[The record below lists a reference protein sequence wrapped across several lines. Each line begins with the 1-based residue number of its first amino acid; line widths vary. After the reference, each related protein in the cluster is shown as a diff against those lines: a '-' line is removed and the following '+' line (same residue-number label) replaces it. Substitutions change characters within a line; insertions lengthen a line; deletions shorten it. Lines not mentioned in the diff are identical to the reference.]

1 MPEGF
6 ASTPEP
12 PYYAVIFTSLRTEGD
27 NGYTAMAGAMLELA
41 QKQPG
46 CLGAETARDPA
57 GLGITVAYFIDEDA
71 IRAWRE
77 KFASLG
83 RPEIGQGA
91 LLLALRAPHRQS
103 GAGLRRAAG
112 AVR

>member
-6 ASTPEP
+6 AGTPEP

-77 KFASLG
+77 NSRHLVAQKLG
-83 RPEIGQGA
+83 KERWYSHYELRIAKVERAYAGPQG
-91 LLLALRAPHRQS
+91 R
-103 GAGLRRAAG
+103 
-112 AVR
+112 

>member
-1 MPEGF
+1 MDG
-6 ASTPEP
+6 TPEP
-12 PYYAVIFTSLRTEGD
+12 PHYAVIFTSLRTEGD

-77 KFASLG
+77 NSRHLVAQKLG
-83 RPEIGQGA
+83 KERWYSHYELRIAKVERAYAGPQG
-91 LLLALRAPHRQS
+91 R
-103 GAGLRRAAG
+103 
-112 AVR
+112 